1 MSTSMVKIKSHT
13 CQVGDPQMKIPVSQR
28 FSHRS
33 ENSETHIRLTSL
45 GIWHQEEEPSEHL
58 ALKVSG
64 ASSKNLH
71 RTGGNKQHSWREHTR
86 SHADQA
92 PGVKAVTSQET
103 GPDLSACPEWF
114 LRELGMAVAHCQD
127 KNTGGRSTGEY
138 SLV

>member
-1 MSTSMVKIKSHT
+1 MGEPQTGKQYHRGSPTGVRILRPTS
-13 CQVGDPQMKIPVSQR
+13 
-28 FSHRS
+28 
-33 ENSETHIRLTSL
+33 

-64 ASSKNLH
+64 ASSRKLH
-71 RTGGNKQHSWREHTR
+71 RTGGNKQHSWRAHTR

-103 GPDLSACPEWF
+103 GPDLPACPERS